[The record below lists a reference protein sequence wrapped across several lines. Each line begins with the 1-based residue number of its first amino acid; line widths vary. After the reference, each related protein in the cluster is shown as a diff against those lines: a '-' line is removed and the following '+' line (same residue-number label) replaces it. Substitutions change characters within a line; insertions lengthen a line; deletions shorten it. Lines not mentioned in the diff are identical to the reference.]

1 MFTRARLSRLQQVIA
16 RVLGPGGAVLMQ
28 IFRLFRPIL
37 RPLINALADLRV
49 RQVLGQLFFASLLI
63 LFFGWMG
70 STASSELS
78 QKGLVPTF
86 NFLDL
91 RSGFEI
97 SESPEWYSGNSSY
110 GRAFAVGM
118 INTVRIVILG
128 LVLSSILGFFIGV
141 FLLSSNWLIRSIAR
155 SYVEALR
162 NTPLL
167 VQIFVW
173 YFIVMFSLPKIQQA
187 ITIPGEGITF
197 ISLRLALWA
206 LLWLILWRYWRGSG
220 VSVERREA
228 SQYGFAALVI
238 TSELAAYGYF
248 EIEGWPWSWGAGFS
262 AAFWPFALVIAALLG
277 LVLLAHFGGGV
288 KGWAVTRGIS
298 GRWFAPF
305 WIGSRWR
312 LRLLGLALGGGLAGL
327 IFSFGLLPMAAVRL
341 ELRPAIFISIR
352 GLVFPALLPT
362 ARFAAWFAFVGL
374 GILLAGFI
382 WLWLGRRTEI
392 TGQPYPRGTL
402 ALLALLTLAL
412 VGWWMVG
419 TAAAPA
425 HIVVEGGG
433 ETVLM
438 PLAEAEAEGLLG
450 TAERLRT
457 STRPLLI
464 QLPTQNR
471 FGRFLTGV
479 EFTPEYMALLLALVV
494 YTSSFIAEI
503 VRAGIQAVPS
513 GQLEAGRALGLS
525 QAQLLARIIFP
536 QALRVIIP
544 PLGNQYLNLS
554 KNSSLAISIGY
565 ADTFNITTTIMN
577 QSGQTVTGFFMVMVF
592 YLALSLFISA
602 IMNAIN
608 DRFRLVTR

>member
-1 MFTRARLSRLQQVIA
+1 MYHRDQPSGIRQVIA
-16 RVLGPGGAVLMQ
+16 RVLGAGGAVLMQ
-28 IFRLFRPIL
+28 IFRPLLPVL
-37 RPLINALADLRV
+37 QPLINVLADQRV
-49 RQVLGQLFFASLLI
+49 RQVLGQLIFASLVI

-86 NFLDL
+86 NFLNL
-91 RSGFEI
+91 RSGFGI

-110 GRAFAVGM
+110 GRAFMVGM
-118 INTVRIVILG
+118 INTVRIVSFGLVFASVLG
-128 LVLSSILGFFIGV
+128 LFIGV

-155 SYVEALR
+155 TYVEALR

-167 VQIFVW
+167 VQIFGW
-173 YFIVMFSLPKIQQA
+173 YFIVMFSLPKIRDA
-187 ITIPGEGITF
+187 ITFPSEGITY
-197 ISLRLALWA
+197 ISLRLVLWA
-206 LLWLILWRYWRGSG
+206 LLWLVLWRYWRGSG
-220 VSVERREA
+220 VSVGRRDA
-228 SQYGFAALVI
+228 LQYGFAALVVV
-238 TSELAAYGYF
+238 SELAAYGHY
-248 EIEGWPWSWGAGFS
+248 EIAGWPWTWGAGLS
-262 AAFWPFALVIAALLG
+262 GAFWPFALVIAALLG
-277 LVLLAHFGGGV
+277 LVLLAHFGSGV
-288 KGWAVTRGIS
+288 KDWVATRGVS
-298 GRWFAPF
+298 ARWFAPL
-305 WIGSRWR
+305 WIGPLWR
-312 LRLLGLALGGGLAGL
+312 LRLLGLALGGGLAGF
-327 IFSFGLLPMAAVRL
+327 IFSFGLLPMAAVRI

-352 GLVFPALLPT
+352 GIVFPELLPT

-402 ALLALLTLAL
+402 ALLGLLALAL
-412 VGWWMVG
+412 VGWWLVG

-425 HIVVEGGG
+425 HIAVQSGG
-433 ETVLM
+433 ETLLL
-438 PLAEAEAEGLLG
+438 PLAEAKAQGLLG
-450 TAERLRT
+450 TAERLQT
-457 STRPLLI
+457 STRPLLV

-479 EFTPEYMALLLALVV
+479 EFTPEYTALLLALVV

-503 VRAGIQAVPS
+503 VRAGIQAVPY
-513 GQLEAGRALGLS
+513 GQVEAGRALGLS
-525 QAQLLARIIFP
+525 QPQLLARIIFP

-577 QSGQTVTGFFMVMVF
+577 QSGQTVTGFFMVMMF
-592 YLALSLFISA
+592 YLALSLFISV

-608 DRFRLVTR
+608 NRFRLVTR